1 MKLDMESIVSK
12 KIQIRVAVIWS
23 DSVFSE
29 TLIDTEKGGVLGSSK
44 KADLRAPLDA
54 LVATDAYRLF
64 SPGSSMGAQ
73 LILHPNMN
81 GWVEQSGTRRE
92 FSNEQQMQLLQVGD
106 RGLININEQL
116 AVFFYVTEVE
126 KSTFATPLLTVFESR
141 FFSALLLAMILHFGL
156 LITAFA
162 FKDYQAFVNVQI
174 DDRFTEV
181 LTQKDEE
188 VEVEDLEEEEEED
201 VGKQAG
207 GEEGKFGEEDKLD
220 KSKVPKTDGELVD
233 KIKNVGLAK
242 ALSSS
247 LMGRGALSSVFGN
260 KDGFSDQLN
269 AAMNGGDGELV
280 MGHGA
285 GGMGLRGTGS
295 GGGGSGFGRIHGMGK
310 IDTGGGRGTRAKLG
324 GRGKAKKK
332 FKVRR
337 GKPSVGNYCKQSDIL
352 RVVSRRQRGIQYCYE
367 KELARNPELGGK
379 VILNWN
385 IGLDGKVMKVWVGSS
400 TLKNGTVESCMT
412 RSIKRWK
419 FTKPDGGICAIKF
432 PFVFNSGF

>member
-1 MKLDMESIVSK
+1 MERIVSK
-12 KIQIRVAVIWS
+12 KTQIRVAVIWN

-29 TLIDTEKGGVLGSSK
+29 TLLNPEKGGVLGSSK

-54 LVATDAYRLF
+54 LVATDAYSLF
-64 SPGSSMGAQ
+64 SPGSAMGAQ
-73 LILHPNMN
+73 LSLHPNMN
-81 GWVEQSGTRRE
+81 GWIEQGGQRRN
-92 FSNEQQMQLLQVGD
+92 FNNEGGMQLLQKGD
-106 RGLININEQL
+106 RGLINISDQL
-116 AVFFYVTEVE
+116 AVFFYITESE
-126 KSTFATPLLTVFESR
+126 KVSFATPLLTIFESR
-141 FFSALLLAMILHFGL
+141 FFTALLFAMILHFGL
-156 LITAFA
+156 LIAAFA

-188 VEVEDLEEEEEED
+188 VEVDDLEEEEEEDD

-269 AAMNGGDGELV
+269 AAMSGGDGELV

-324 GRGKAKKK
+324 GRGKATKK
-332 FKVRR
+332 FKVSR
-337 GKPSVGNYCKQSDIL
+337 GKPSVGNFCKQADIL
-352 RVVSRRQRGIQYCYE
+352 RVVNSRQRGIQYCYE

-412 RSIKRWK
+412 RSISRWT
-419 FTKPDGGICAIKF
+419 FTKPDGGICQIQF
-432 PFVFNSGF
+432 PFVFNAGF

>member
-1 MKLDMESIVSK
+1 MNQKT
-12 KIQIRVAVIWS
+12 QIRVAVVWN

-29 TLIDTEKGGVLGSSK
+29 TLLDPSKGVLLGTSD
-44 KADLRAPLDA
+44 KADVRAPTSA
-54 LVATDAYRLF
+54 LLATDAYQLF
-64 SPGSSMGAQ
+64 IPATMGAQ
-73 LILHPNMN
+73 LSLPNRTN
-81 GWVEQSGTRRE
+81 GWIEQGGQRKSFDNQPGMH
-92 FSNEQQMQLLQVGD
+92 SLQEGD
-106 RGLININEQL
+106 RGLININDQL
-116 AVFFYVTEVE
+116 AVFFYVTSSSHQ
-126 KSTFATPLLTVFESR
+126 KFATPLLAALESR
-141 FFSALLLAMILHFGL
+141 FFSALLFAMILHFGL
-156 LITAFA
+156 LIAAFA
-162 FKDYQAFVNVQI
+162 SKNYEAFVNVQI

-181 LTQKDEE
+181 LTQKNEE
-188 VEVEDLEEEEEED
+188 VEVEMEEEDEEEED

-220 KSKVPKTDGELVD
+220 KSKVPTTDGELVD

-260 KDGFSDQLN
+260 KNGFSDQLN
-269 AAMNGGDGELV
+269 AAMSGGDGELV

-310 IDTGGGRGTRAKLG
+310 IDTGGGRGTRARLG

-332 FKVRR
+332 FKVSR
-337 GKPSVGNYCKQSDIL
+337 GKPSVGNFCKQADIL
-352 RVVSRRQRGIQYCYE
+352 RVVNSRQRGIQYCYE

-385 IGLDGKVMKVWVGSS
+385 IGLDGNVMKVWVGSS

-412 RSIKRWK
+412 RSVKRWK
-419 FTKPDGGICAIKF
+419 FTKPDGGICQIKF